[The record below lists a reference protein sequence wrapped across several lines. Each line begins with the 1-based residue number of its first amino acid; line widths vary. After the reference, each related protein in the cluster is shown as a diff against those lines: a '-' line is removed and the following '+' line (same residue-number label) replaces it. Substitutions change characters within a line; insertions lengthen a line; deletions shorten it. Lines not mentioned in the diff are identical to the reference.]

1 MKLNTLYSRS
11 VKGKV
16 NTFIIEVESNK
27 FRSITGF
34 DNGKKT
40 ISEWTVCEAKSYCS
54 AEAQALK
61 EAQAIHRKK
70 IETGSF
76 ENMSDIDNEIHFEP
90 MLAHKWEDQ
99 KDKVKYPIYS
109 QPKLDGIRCIV
120 KKDGM
125 WSRNGKKIISAPHIY
140 EAMKHL
146 FKTNPDLIF
155 DGELYADKFANDF
168 NAICSLVK
176 KTKPTVEDLNES
188 AVKIEY
194 HIYDLPSC
202 KETFVGRHQALYY
215 MELPKCCVKVAVEQ
229 IDNLNDVSAYYE
241 DYITKG
247 YEGQMLRLN
256 LPYENKRSK
265 SLLKHKSFIDTEY
278 EIIGVEQGKGNLTG
292 KMGALVFKTSKGD
305 TFNASINGGWDY
317 LEELWN
323 SKDKLIGKQATVKYF
338 NLTPDGKPRF
348 PKVIKIDRGSYE

>member
-34 DNGKKT
+34 DDGKKT

-99 KDKVKYPIYS
+99 KDKVKYPIYN

-146 FKTNPDLIF
+146 FTVNPDLIF

-202 KETFVGRHQALYY
+202 KETFVGRRQALYY

-229 IDNLNDVSAYYE
+229 INNLNDVTAHY
-241 DYITKG
+241 
-247 YEGQMLRLN
+247 
-256 LPYENKRSK
+256 
-265 SLLKHKSFIDTEY
+265 
-278 EIIGVEQGKGNLTG
+278 
-292 KMGALVFKTSKGD
+292 
-305 TFNASINGGWDY
+305 
-317 LEELWN
+317 
-323 SKDKLIGKQATVKYF
+323 
-338 NLTPDGKPRF
+338 
-348 PKVIKIDRGSYE
+348 